1 MAVISGRSLH
11 DLAAL
16 SRLPEEIHLVG
27 SHGTEF
33 DVGFARALAPE
44 ALALRDRLTDE
55 LHAIAALRPGVTV
68 ELKPAGAALHYRQAS
83 EEDGLA
89 ARDAVRAGP
98 ARLPGVHPR
107 EGKLVIELAVVEA
120 DKGYALDALRHQVGA
135 TAAVFVG
142 DDVTDEDA
150 FSRLTGPDL
159 GIKVGAGVTFAEL
172 RVDGPDDVARLLARL
187 VESRSEWLAGANAVP
202 IERHAML
209 ADGNTVALVTP
220 DARITWLCHPRP
232 DSAPLFAELVGGRAA
247 GSLAVRPA
255 HDGAPTAQR
264 YIPGTLT
271 LETRWA
277 GLIVNDYLD
286 RGDPYGRVRLVRVL
300 EGSAEAIVEF
310 TPRPDFGRTP
320 VALRVD
326 PDGVQVLGAA
336 DPVALYAPGL
346 TWEVEDDGIQQMAR
360 ARIPGGGPYVLELR
374 CGSDSLA
381 PHPTPEPERRE
392 RTESTWRSWLDG
404 LRLPALGRAQ
414 VARSALTL
422 RGLCHEQSGAILAAA
437 TTSLPEEIGGVR
449 NWDYRYCWLR
459 DAAVTAMALVEL
471 GSIAEADALLGY
483 IERLAAAEHG
493 AERLRPL
500 YSVLGGDAGTEAVI
514 DAVPGYAG
522 SRPVRVGNAAAQ
534 QVQLDVF
541 GPIVELAY
549 TVAVAG
555 GRLSEAHHTL
565 VEQIVDAVAR
575 RWHEPD
581 HGIWEVRRPPRH
593 HVHSR
598 VMCWLAVDRALRLA
612 RLSGRPEPAS
622 WSALADRIAADV
634 LEHGWKPE
642 VRSFTA
648 AYDGLDLDAAALQ
661 IGLSGLLPA
670 DDERFAATVE
680 AVELRLREG
689 PTVYRYR
696 SDDGLPGSEG
706 GFHLCALW
714 LAHAY
719 ALVGRQSDAQAL
731 FEQVLELAGPTGLLS
746 EQYDPRA
753 ERALGNHPQAY
764 SHLGLIH
771 VALVLDRLPG

>member
-1 MAVISGRSLH
+1 VISGRGLH

-33 DVGFARALAPE
+33 DVGFVRALEPE
-44 ALALRDRLTDE
+44 AVALRDRVTEE
-55 LHAIAALRPGVTV
+55 LHAIASTRPGVTV

-83 EEDGLA
+83 EEDGAAALA
-89 ARDAVRAGP
+89 AVREGP
-98 ARLPGVHPR
+98 ARLAGVHPR

-135 TAAVFVG
+135 TAAVFIG

-159 GIKVGAGVTFAEL
+159 GIKVGPGATFAAL
-172 RVDGPDDVARLLARL
+172 RVDDPEDVARVLARL
-187 VESRSEWLAGANAVP
+187 VETRREWLAGANAVP

-209 ADGNTVALVTP
+209 SDGKTVALVTP
-220 DARITWLCHPRP
+220 DARVTWLCHPRP
-232 DSAPLFAELVGGRAA
+232 DSAPLFAELVGGHAA
-247 GSLAVRPA
+247 GSLAIRPA

-264 YIPGTLT
+264 YVEGTLT

-277 GLIVNDYLD
+277 GLTVSDYLD
-286 RGDPYGRVRLVRVL
+286 RGDPHGRVRLVRVL

-310 TPRPDFGRTP
+310 TPRPDFGRTS
-320 VALRVD
+320 VGLRAER
-326 PDGVQVLGAA
+326 DGVIVLGAA

-346 TWEVEDDGIQQMAR
+346 EWEIVHDGVQAMAHAHIR
-360 ARIPGGGPYVLELR
+360 GNRPYVLELR
-374 CGSDSLA
+374 CGSHSLA

-392 RTESTWRSWLDG
+392 RTESTWRGWLEG
-404 LRLPALGRAQ
+404 LRLPALARTEVG
-414 VARSALTL
+414 RSALTL

-471 GSIAEADALLGY
+471 GSMAEADALLGY
-483 IERLAAAEHG
+483 IERLAKAEHG

-549 TVAVAG
+549 GVAVAG
-555 GRLSEAHHTL
+555 GQLSEAHHVL
-565 VEQIVDAVAR
+565 VEQIVDAVDR
-575 RWHEPD
+575 RWAEPD
-581 HGIWEVRRPPRH
+581 HGIWEVRRAPRH

-598 VMCWLAVDRALRLA
+598 AMCWLAVDRALKLA
-612 RLSGRPEPAS
+612 RLTGRPEPAS
-622 WSALADRIAADV
+622 WASLADRIAADV

-642 VRSFTA
+642 VRAFTA
-648 AYDGLDLDAAALQ
+648 AFDGVDLDAAALQ
-661 IGLSGLLPA
+661 VGLCGLLPA

-714 LAHAY
+714 LAQAY

-731 FEQVLELAGPTGLLS
+731 FDQVLELAGPTGLLS
-746 EQYDPRA
+746 EQYDPRS

-771 VALVLDRLPG
+771 TALVLDRLPR